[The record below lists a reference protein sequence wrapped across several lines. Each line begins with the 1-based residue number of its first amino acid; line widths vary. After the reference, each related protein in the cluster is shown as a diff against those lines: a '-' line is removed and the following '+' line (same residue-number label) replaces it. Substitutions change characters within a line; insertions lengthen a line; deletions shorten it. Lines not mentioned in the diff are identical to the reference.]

1 MKHRTWLALFAC
13 MFLGSATV
21 MAQSAREQDRPL
33 NPTVTGGTGLF
44 TVYDASTLKRGE
56 FNIAAYYNNF
66 DREPGNVDI
75 SQQIVSGAVGLTD
88 RLEFFAASVFR
99 QQLVAN
105 QRREISG
112 FFLPNVRFP
121 GTLAGPVP
129 LGPGSSAGAPFVGL
143 IGPSTT
149 NISNAGAAVGGVLPG
164 LVQSGTR
171 IVGTG
176 ANQRLIGNLPGYLN
190 DFPFL
195 ASSEYTSG
203 NTTLGAKFRFTDPE
217 NPLGLAIVGFVNIPT
232 SFANGIFRGT
242 GNGVVRGGGPG
253 AVDYGVILVPAV
265 RAGRF
270 TFTGNLGAVKTGDPS
285 ANNIRYLDRRNIFI
299 ASGAVDVAVNKYF
312 QAIGEITSNIYYGSG
327 TPNLNPVNPL
337 DLTVGARFTPTGND
351 KSVHFSFGGGY
362 RRLLNN
368 ANSERGSN
376 RGDVN
381 GFVVN
386 AVIGY
391 RRRVQTVEAPDPC
404 ANNRPPTVTLSSD
417 RTRLKTTERA
427 RLTAVASD
435 PDPYDTNLTY
445 NWTASVGR
453 IEGTGPNVTYVPPT
467 DRAGTTTVTVTVSD
481 LCCATAT
488 ASLELTI
495 EKNTCPTVTVMAS
508 PTQVKEG
515 SDAPI
520 SLSAVG
526 RDADDD
532 PLTYRWTTSAGR
544 IQGSGANVT
553 LDTTGLSA
561 GRVVVTV
568 TVDDGKCTG
577 EASTA
582 IEILS
587 PPPPPQAYTIA
598 CDGTLANPPFRR
610 NVVRVDN
617 QCKALLDQIVTRL
630 QSDPTAQVIVDGHA
644 DKGEKRGTARKRAD
658 NVRAYLVGKGV
669 DPNRIE
675 LRIFDDQRA
684 AEAPGGNNRR
694 VVVTVVPE
702 GAQRPE

>member
-99 QQLVAN
+99 QQLVAD

-112 FFLPNVRFP
+112 FLLPNVRFP

-129 LGPGSSAGAPFVGL
+129 LGPGSSAGALLSVSSAKHNQHLQRRRRRWRGA
-143 IGPSTT
+143 
-149 NISNAGAAVGGVLPG
+149 AGAGAKRNAHCRHRSQPATDWQSAWLPE
-164 LVQSGTR
+164 
-171 IVGTG
+171 
-176 ANQRLIGNLPGYLN
+176 RLS
-190 DFPFL
+190 FL

-203 NTTLGAKFRFTDPE
+203 NKRSGQVPFHRTRK
-217 NPLGLAIVGFVNIPT
+217 NPLGLAIVGFGNIPT
-232 SFANGIFRGT
+232 SFANGIFRGA
-242 GNGVVRGGGPG
+242 GNGVGGWCGPG
-253 AVDYGVILVPAV
+253 AVDYGLILVPAV
-265 RAGRF
+265 RAGVSPLPATLVRSKLVIHR
-270 TFTGNLGAVKTGDPS
+270 ND
-285 ANNIRYLDRRNIFI
+285 IRYLDRRNIFI

-495 EKNTCPTVTVMAS
+495 EKNTCPTVTVTAF
-508 PTQVKEG
+508 THAGQ
-515 SDAPI
+515 
-520 SLSAVG
+520 G
-526 RDADDD
+526 RLRRPHQ
-532 PLTYRWTTSAGR
+532 PL
-544 IQGSGANVT
+544 GSGT
-553 LDTTGLSA
+553 
-561 GRVVVTV
+561 
-568 TVDDGKCTG
+568 
-577 EASTA
+577 
-582 IEILS
+582 
-587 PPPPPQAYTIA
+587 
-598 CDGTLANPPFRR
+598 
-610 NVVRVDN
+610 
-617 QCKALLDQIVTRL
+617 
-630 QSDPTAQVIVDGHA
+630 
-644 DKGEKRGTARKRAD
+644 
-658 NVRAYLVGKGV
+658 
-669 DPNRIE
+669 
-675 LRIFDDQRA
+675 
-684 AEAPGGNNRR
+684 
-694 VVVTVVPE
+694 
-702 GAQRPE
+702 